1 MKRTIKQTCAAIV
14 AAINAHNYDLA
25 KQLATQ
31 LEHTADDLAA
41 AEPITERP
49 PRTLPIT
56 TRRSG
61 IYRTEVH

>member
-31 LEHTADDLAA
+31 VEAYSDTLPD
-41 AEPITERP
+41 EPLTERP
-49 PRTLPIT
+49 PRTLPFVT
-56 TRRSG
+56 HRRHHWHG
-61 IYRTEVH
+61 EVRS